1 MTANAVS
8 AFARATAVRR
18 RPDSS
23 GTETTYDVDLD
34 LGWSIGGRP
43 NGGYLLAAIARAAT
57 EAAGREHPLAVSGH
71 FLRPPVGG
79 ASEVRTEVVKAGR
92 TVTTV
97 RATLWQ
103 DERACLDV
111 LVTAGQ
117 LPDATLPGNAVDYVG
132 TPMPVLPPP
141 DECKSRGDTPFRV
154 ELLDHVDVRL
164 DPATVPTPDN
174 PGAPVVRGWM
184 ALRDRD
190 PGAGTPVD
198 VFALLLA
205 VDVAPPTV
213 FRLGLLGW
221 APTVELSALLRA
233 VPAPGWLAFEAEA
246 SVVAGG
252 WFDENATVWDSTG
265 RVVAQARQ
273 LALVGR
279 PA

>member
-1 MTANAVS
+1 VS
-8 AFARATAVRR
+8 AFARATAVQR
-18 RPDSS
+18 RP
-23 GTETTYDVDLD
+23 GNEGAETTYDVDLD

-57 EAAGREHPLAVSGH
+57 EAADREHPLAVSGH
-71 FLRPPVGG
+71 FLRPPAGG
-79 ASEVRTEVVKAGR
+79 PGEVRTEVVKAGR
-92 TVTTV
+92 TVATV

-103 DERACLDV
+103 DGQPCLDV
-111 LVTAGQ
+111 LVTAGR
-117 LPDATLPGNAVDYVG
+117 LPDAEVDHVG
-132 TPMPVLPPP
+132 TPMPVLPSPE
-141 DECKSRGDTPFRV
+141 ECRSRGDTPFRV

-164 DPATVPTPDN
+164 DPATVPMPDN
-174 PGAPVVRGWM
+174 PGPPLVRGWM
-184 ALRDRD
+184 ALHD
-190 PGAGTPVD
+190 GSPVD
-198 VFALLLA
+198 VLGLLLA

-279 PA
+279 PPA

>member
-1 MTANAVS
+1 VS
-8 AFARATAVRR
+8 AFAAATATRR
-18 RPDSS
+18 RESS
-23 GTETTYDVDLD
+23 TYDVDLD

-43 NGGYLLAAIARAAT
+43 NGGYLLAAIARAAAD
-57 EAAGREHPLAVSGH
+57 AAGREHPLAVSGH
-71 FLRPPVGG
+71 FLRPPAGG
-79 ASEVRTEVVKAGR
+79 TAEIRTEVVKAGR
-92 TVTTV
+92 TVATV

-103 DERACLDV
+103 DGRACLDV

-117 LPDATLPGNAVDYVG
+117 LPDTAPDHVG
-132 TPMPVLPPP
+132 TPMPSMPPP
-141 DECKSRGDTPFRV
+141 DECRSRGDTPFRV

-174 PGAPVVRGWM
+174 PGAPVIRGWM
-184 ALRDRD
+184 ALRDGS
-190 PGAGTPVD
+190 PAD

-213 FRLGLLGW
+213 FRLGLTGW

-246 SVVAGG
+246 SLVSGG

-279 PA
+279 PPA